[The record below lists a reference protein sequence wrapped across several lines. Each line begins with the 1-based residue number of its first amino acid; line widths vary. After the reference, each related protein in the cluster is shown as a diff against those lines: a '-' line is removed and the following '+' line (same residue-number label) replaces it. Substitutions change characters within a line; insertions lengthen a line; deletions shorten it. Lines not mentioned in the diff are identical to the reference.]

1 MNHAPPRAPRHW
13 PKRSPSCLTP
23 GLRADTVGR
32 QSIRRQTRRGFTL
45 LELLVALGLSV
56 LLIAAVYSGI
66 NLYWRYSVAGQEEVL
81 RLQVSRAALRAIEL
95 DLRSVV
101 YQAPDTSSSG
111 SSGSSGSSSSGSS
124 SGFSGSNS
132 SGSSGSS
139 SSGSGSSSS
148 TSTDMLVVSS
158 TEEAY
163 TTATSGLFGDATSLM
178 MHVSQPARELS
189 MQAAGS
195 AMTPTSRT
203 SDLVMVSYYLSGTG
217 TGGVQGGTTEPG
229 LARTRGD
236 RMAMMFAGQQSN
248 SAATFG
254 ETELLAPE
262 IIGLQF
268 MYFDGLNWLTE
279 WDSTLLG
286 GLPRAVQIELE
297 FAPPDKAITTLST
310 PLVQTLIVAIPLS
323 RPVDTSLL
331 IP

>member
-1 MNHAPPRAPRHW
+1 MV
-13 PKRSPSCLTP
+13 KRLP
-23 GLRADTVGR
+23 
-32 QSIRRQTRRGFTL
+32 IRRPARRAFTL

-66 NLYWRYSVAGQEEVL
+66 NLYWKYSVAGQEEVQ
-81 RLQVSRAALRAIEL
+81 RLQVARAALRAIEL

-101 YQAPDTSSSG
+101 YHAPDTPGTS

-124 SGFSGSNS
+124 SGFSGS
-132 SGSSGSS
+132 GSSGSA
-139 SSGSGSSSS
+139 SSS
-148 TSTDMLVVSS
+148 TSTDMRVVSS
-158 TEEAY
+158 TEQAY

-178 MHVSQPARELS
+178 LHVSQPARELS
-189 MQAAGS
+189 TPAAGDPLG
-195 AMTPTSRT
+195 PTSRT

-217 TGGVQGGTTEPG
+217 TGGIQGNLPASG

-236 RMAMMFAGQQSN
+236 RMAMMFAGPQSN
-248 SAATFG
+248 TATGFG
-254 ETELLAPE
+254 EPELLAPE
-262 IIGLQF
+262 IVGLRF
-268 MYFDGLNWLTE
+268 LYYDGLNWLTE

-297 FAPPDKAITTLST
+297 FAPPETTVSETNT
-310 PLVQTLIVAIPLS
+310 PLTQTLTVALPLS